1 MNAVELYARLDFYVD
16 RVRSVRYDD
25 TDRATAINIAIEK
38 IIDDRYDNFKQRRRY
53 SFQSIQA
60 IRDQLYPLVKTTA
73 PIVPTNNIFPFP
85 ADYRH
90 EVGFTINVDGTSW
103 ASKAVTYT
111 ELNELKDYSFANP
124 IAEEPAHYEDQ
135 NGVNIYLTGAGTVVD
150 ATMNYIKNPAVVSV
164 SSTSITAGPSVL
176 TVGQTYYVTLGPV
189 THNSIIYQTGDTFV
203 AVNTI
208 LIGVGTV
215 VLIVNSD
222 LPAALH
228 DEICSTGAQILL
240 GIAEAYN
247 KKQNMKEESGRT

>member
-16 RVRSVRYDD
+16 RVKSVRYDD

-60 IRDQLYPLVKTTA
+60 IRDQLYTIVKTTPPTVA
-73 PIVPTNNIFPFP
+73 PNNIFPFP

-90 EVGFTINVDGTSW
+90 EVGFTVNVDGKLWS
-103 ASKAVTYT
+103 SKAVTYT

-124 IAEEPAHYEDQ
+124 VAEEPAHYEDE
-135 NGVNIYLTGAGTVVD
+135 NGVNIYFTGPGTVVN
-150 ATMNYIKNPAVVSV
+150 ATMNYIRNPAVVFV
-164 SSTSITAGPSVL
+164 SNVSISAGPTVL
-176 TVGQTYYVTLGPV
+176 TIGQTYYVTTGPV
-189 THNSIIYQTGDTFV
+189 THNSVIYQATQTFV

-208 LIGVGTV
+208 LIGPGTV

-228 DEICSTGAQILL
+228 DEIASTGAQILL